1 MAGREAADTR
11 GGNRRRGS
19 GGQGEEQLV
28 IVPGGRGGQPCRP
41 IGAAER
47 PCRFGQRDRIE
58 RDGHRQSAR
67 LCHPVRV
74 DQQTVGHVHHRMDER
89 AQRTALG
96 QAGPGAAI
104 GIAQDDRA
112 MSSLRDRQAQT
123 GVAGPVVAE
132 VAYRNDAI
140 AVQGQRKFAEEA
152 WRENKCRPSPPAAAA
167 AATPA
172 ETAASIANATRVKP
186 AKGAPPPRSGS
197 AVH

>member
-1 MAGREAADTR
+1 MSVFIFHGRTLSRAIAAAALLAAAAGLAGCASMGDGMSTAFADPAKY
-11 GGNRRRGS
+11 
-19 GGQGEEQLV
+19 QLYDCKQLETERV
-28 IVPGGRGGQPCRP
+28 NLDKR
-41 IGAAER
+41 AAELQ
-47 PCRFGQRDRIE
+47 GLIE
-58 RDGHRQSAR
+58 K
-67 LCHPVRV
+67 
-74 DQQTVGHVHHRMDER
+74 
-89 AQRTALG
+89 
-96 QAGPGAAI
+96 
-104 GIAQDDRA
+104 
-112 MSSLRDRQAQT
+112 AQT

-197 AVH
+197 AVY